1 VQEANRR
8 WCHALCL
15 FGTIAFAEN
24 EGEYGKKEETVQL
37 SSYVRST
44 CILLQDSKCLLDI

>member
-15 FGTIAFAEN
+15 FGFAEN

-37 SSYVRST
+37 SSYVRNT
-44 CILLQDSKCLLDI
+44 CISLQDSECLLDI